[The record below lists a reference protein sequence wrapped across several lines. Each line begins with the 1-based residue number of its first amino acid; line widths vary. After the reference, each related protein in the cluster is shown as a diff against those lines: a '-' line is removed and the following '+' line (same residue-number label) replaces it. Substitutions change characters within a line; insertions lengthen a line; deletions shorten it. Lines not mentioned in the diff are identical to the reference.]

1 MKMKKLFT
9 AGLLAM
15 LTMTTMSGQT
25 KLKADLATPHS
36 DLKLRS
42 ENIDE
47 VMKAMTLEE
56 KAKLLVGGA
65 NRFFSTT
72 AVVGGEADLVAG
84 AAGTSP
90 AIPRLGIPATVLT
103 DGPAGVRIDP
113 VRKGTDKTY
122 YATAFPIGSCLAS
135 TWNTELVSQVGQA
148 IGNETKEYRCDVILG
163 PGMNL
168 HRNPLCGRNFEYYSE
183 DPLLTGKIA
192 AAYIQG
198 VQKEGVGV
206 SAKHFAVNSQ
216 ETDRTSVDE
225 RVSQRAA
232 RELYLRGFE
241 IAVRESDPWTIMA
254 SYNKVN
260 GQYSMGNGDLLTKI
274 LREDW
279 GFKGIVMTDW
289 IGIREGLST
298 ITEVQAGNDL
308 MEPGQP
314 AQVQEIIEGVKS
326 GKLSIADVDRNVRRM
341 LEYIV
346 KTPSFRQHPASNNPD
361 FKAHA
366 AITRQSAAEGIV
378 LLKNNGILPFRTEG
392 NLSPLT
398 SHHSPLIKTVALFGE
413 NSYDFLSGGTG
424 SGCVHPP
431 YVVDMLQGLE
441 NAGIKSTPTLTDIY
455 RKYIDYARVKFQ
467 AERHPAKWFQ
477 TEMMGQQKYPEIAIA
492 PIAINKEAQNADAA
506 IITIGRQAGEGIDR
520 DIDTEF
526 NLIPEE
532 RALIMDVCNAFHA
545 AGKPVIVIINS
556 GSVIETA
563 SWSGYPDAILCAW
576 QPGMEG
582 GNSIADL
589 LTGKVN
595 PSGKLT
601 MTWPIAATD
610 HPSTKNFPGSID
622 NYSLMQMVGS
632 KRPIPGHAFTNH
644 EEDIYVGYRYFDTF
658 NREVAYP
665 FGYGLSYTTF
675 EMSKPAVKVKGDLVT
690 VSVTVKNT
698 GCVAGKEVAQVYVQ
712 APKGK
717 LEKPAQELKAF
728 AKTHELKPG
737 ESQTLTM
744 TIPVRDL
751 ASFDEA
757 DSQWLTEA
765 GTYTFRIGFSSRDI
779 KASLPLALKEYT
791 EKTTNAL
798 APQQKLNLLTQLLPN

>member
-1 MKMKKLFT
+1 MKKYLTIVLLT
-9 AGLLAM
+9 ASF
-15 LTMTTMSGQT
+15 TMTTNAQVQ
-25 KLKADLATPHS
+25 
-36 DLKLRS
+36 LRTD
-42 ENIDE
+42 NVDE
-47 VMKAMTLEE
+47 VLKSMTLEE

-65 NRFFSTT
+65 NNFFGTG
-72 AVVGGEADLVAG
+72 AVVGGEATLVAG
-84 AAGTSP
+84 AAGTTP
-90 AIPRLGIPATVLT
+90 EIPRLGIPATVLT

-113 VRKGTDKTY
+113 TREGTDQTF
-122 YATAFPIGSCLAS
+122 YATAFPIGTCLAS
-135 TWNTELVSQVGQA
+135 TWNTELVSRVGEA

-183 DPLLTGKIA
+183 DPFVTGKIA
-192 AAYIQG
+192 AAYIKG
-198 VQKEGVGV
+198 VQSQGAGV

-225 RVSQRAA
+225 HVSQRAA

-254 SYNKVN
+254 SYNQVN
-260 GQYSMGNGDLLTKI
+260 GQYSMGNHDLLTKI

-289 IGIREGLST
+289 IGIRKGLKT
-298 ITEVQAGNDL
+298 IDEVHAGNDL

-314 AQVQEIIEGVKS
+314 AQVNEIIEGVKS
-326 GKLSIADVDRNVRRM
+326 GKLDIADVDRNVRRM

-346 KTPSFRQHPASNNPD
+346 KTPSFQKYPATNKPD

-378 LLKNNGILPFRTEG
+378 LLKNNGCLPWVG
-392 NLSPLT
+392 SG
-398 SHHSPLIKTVALFGE
+398 IKTVSLFGE

-431 YVVDMLQGLE
+431 YVIDMLEGLK
-441 NAGIKSTPTLTDIY
+441 NAGISSSAVLTDIY
-455 RKYIDYARVKFQ
+455 RKYIEYARVKFQ

-477 TEMMGQQKYPEIAIA
+477 TEAMGQQKYPEIGIS
-492 PIAINKEAQNADAA
+492 PIAIEKEAKESDAA

-526 NLIPEE
+526 CLIPEE
-532 RALIMDVCNAFHA
+532 RAMIIDVCNAFHA

-556 GSVIETA
+556 GSVIETS
-563 SWSGYPDAILCAW
+563 SWSAYPDAILCAW

-589 LTGKVN
+589 ITGKVN

-610 HPSTKNFPGSID
+610 HPSTKNFPGQID
-622 NYSLMQMVGS
+622 FYTYHEMQGWGA
-632 KRPIPGHAFTNH
+632 PIPTYHFTNH

-665 FGYGLSYTTF
+665 FGFGLSYTTF
-675 EMSKPAVKVKGDLVT
+675 EFSKPVVKAKAGKKT
-690 VSVTVKNT
+690 VNNVEVSITVKNT
-698 GCVAGKEVAQVYVQ
+698 GSLAGKEVAQVYVT

-728 AKTHELKPG
+728 AKTRELQPG

-744 TIPVRDL
+744 VIPVRDL
-751 ASFDEA
+751 ASYDEA
-757 DSQWLTEA
+757 DSQWITEA
-765 GTYTFRIGFSSRDI
+765 GTYTFRIGNSSRNI
-779 KASLPLALKEYT
+779 LATSALKINEYT

-798 APQQKLNLLTQLLPN
+798 APNAELNLLHQ

>member
-1 MKMKKLFT
+1 MKRLLT
-9 AGLLAM
+9 TCLLA
-15 LTMTTMSGQT
+15 TTFAMTTNAQVQ
-25 KLKADLATPHS
+25 LRAD
-36 DLKLRS
+36 
-42 ENIDE
+42 NIDE
-47 VMKAMTLEE
+47 VIKAMTLEE

-65 NRFFSTT
+65 NNFFSAN

-113 VRKGTDKTY
+113 TRKGTDKTY

-135 TWNTELVSQVGQA
+135 TWNTELVNKVGQA

-198 VQKEGVGV
+198 VQSQGAGV
-206 SAKHFAVNSQ
+206 SAKHFAINSQ
-216 ETDRTSVDE
+216 ETDRTAVDE

-241 IAVRESDPWTIMA
+241 IAVRVSNPWTVMS
-254 SYNKVN
+254 SYNQIN
-260 GQYSMGNGDLLTKI
+260 GQYSMGNRDLLTKI

-289 IGIREGLST
+289 IGIREGLPT

-314 AQVQEIIEGVKS
+314 AQVNEIIEGVKS
-326 GKLSIADVDRNVRRM
+326 GKLDIADVDRNVRRM

-346 KTPSFRQHPASNNPD
+346 KTPSFKKYPASNNPD
-361 FKAHA
+361 FVAHA
-366 AITRQSAAEGIV
+366 AITRQSANEGIV
-378 LLKNNGILPFRTEG
+378 LLKNNGTLPWKNG
-392 NLSPLT
+392 N
-398 SHHSPLIKTVALFGE
+398 IKTVALFGE

-431 YVVDMLQGLE
+431 YVVDMLEGLK
-441 NAGIKSTPTLTDIY
+441 NAGIKSSETLTDIY
-455 RKYIDYARVKFQ
+455 RKYIEFAKVKFQ
-467 AERHPAKWFQ
+467 AERHPAKWYQNEYF
-477 TEMMGQQKYPEIAIA
+477 GQQKYPEIGLD
-492 PIAINKEAQNADAA
+492 PICVNKEVNGADAA
-506 IITIGRQAGEGIDR
+506 IITIGRQAGEGVDR
-520 DIDTEF
+520 DINTEF
-526 NLIPEE
+526 NLNAEE
-532 RALIMDVCNAFHA
+532 RALITDVCNAFHA

-610 HPSTKNFPGSID
+610 HASTKNFPGQID
-622 NYSLMQMVGS
+622 DYSLQMMIGN
-632 KRPIPGHAFTNH
+632 KTPIPGHAYTNH

-658 NREVAYP
+658 GRDVAYP
-665 FGYGLSYTTF
+665 FGFGLSYTTF
-675 EMSKPAVKVKGDLVT
+675 AFSKPVVKAKGKDAVE
-690 VSVTVKNT
+690 VSITVKNT
-698 GCVAGKEVAQVYVQ
+698 GSVSGKEVAQVYVK
-712 APKGK
+712 APKGN

-728 AKTHELKPG
+728 AKSRELKPG
-737 ESQTLTM
+737 ESEVLTM
-744 TIPVRDL
+744 TIPVRML

-757 DSQWLTEA
+757 NSQWLTEA
-765 GTYTFRIGFSSRDI
+765 GTYTFCIGNSSRNI
-779 KASLPLALKEYT
+779 AATATLKLGEYT

-798 APQQKLNLLTQLLPN
+798 APQHKLNLLKQ

>member
-1 MKMKKLFT
+1 
-9 AGLLAM
+9 
-15 LTMTTMSGQT
+15 MTTNAQVQ
-25 KLKADLATPHS
+25 LRAD
-36 DLKLRS
+36 
-42 ENIDE
+42 NIDE
-47 VMKAMTLEE
+47 VIKAMTLEE

-65 NRFFSTT
+65 NNFFSDN

-113 VRKGTDKTY
+113 TRKGSDKTY

-135 TWNTELVSQVGQA
+135 TWNTELVNKVGQA

-198 VQKEGVGV
+198 VQSQDAGV
-206 SAKHFAVNSQ
+206 SAKHFAINSQ
-216 ETDRTSVDE
+216 ETDRTAVDE

-241 IAVRESDPWTIMA
+241 IAVRESNPWTVMS
-254 SYNKVN
+254 SYNQIN
-260 GQYSMGNGDLLTKI
+260 GQYSMGNRDLLTKI

-289 IGIREGLST
+289 IGIREGLPT

-314 AQVQEIIEGVKS
+314 AQVNEIIEGVKS
-326 GKLSIADVDRNVRRM
+326 GKLDIADVDRNVRRM

-346 KTPSFRQHPASNNPD
+346 KTPSFLKYPASNNPD
-361 FKAHA
+361 FVAHA
-366 AITRQSAAEGIV
+366 AITRQSANEGIV
-378 LLKNNGILPFRTEG
+378 LLKNNGTLPWKNG
-392 NLSPLT
+392 N
-398 SHHSPLIKTVALFGE
+398 IKTVALFGE

-431 YVVDMLQGLE
+431 YVVDMLEGLK
-441 NAGIKSTPTLTDIY
+441 NAGIKSSETLTDIY
-455 RKYIDYARVKFQ
+455 RKYIEFARVKFQ
-467 AERHPAKWFQ
+467 AERHPAKWYQNEYF
-477 TEMMGQQKYPEIAIA
+477 GQQKYPEIGLD
-492 PIAINKEAQNADAA
+492 PICVNKEVNGADAA
-506 IITIGRQAGEGIDR
+506 IITIGRQAGEGVDR
-520 DIDTEF
+520 DINTEF
-526 NLIPEE
+526 NLNAEE
-532 RALIMDVCNAFHA
+532 RALITNVCNAFHA

-610 HPSTKNFPGSID
+610 HASTKNFPGQID
-622 NYSLMQMVGS
+622 DYSLQQMIGN
-632 KRPIPGHAFTNH
+632 KTPIPGHAYTNH

-658 NREVAYP
+658 GRDVAYP
-665 FGYGLSYTTF
+665 FGFGLSYTTF
-675 EMSKPAVKVKGDLVT
+675 AFSKPVVKAKGKDAVE
-690 VSVTVKNT
+690 VSITVKNT
-698 GCVAGKEVAQVYVQ
+698 GSVSGKEVAQVYVK
-712 APKGK
+712 APKGN

-728 AKTHELKPG
+728 AKSRELKPG
-737 ESQTLTM
+737 ESEVLTM
-744 TIPVRDL
+744 TIPVRML

-757 DSQWLTEA
+757 NSQWLTEA
-765 GTYTFRIGFSSRDI
+765 GTYTFCIGNSSRNI
-779 KASLPLALKEYT
+779 AATATLKIGEYT

-798 APQQKLNLLTQLLPN
+798 APQHKLNLLKQ

>member
-1 MKMKKLFT
+1 MKKLLT
-9 AGLLAM
+9 IGLLTATF
-15 LTMTTMSGQT
+15 TMTTNAQPQ
-25 KLKADLATPHS
+25 LRAD
-36 DLKLRS
+36 
-42 ENIDE
+42 NIDE
-47 VMKAMTLEE
+47 VLKAMTLEE

-65 NRFFSTT
+65 NNFFGTG

-113 VRKGTDKTY
+113 TRKGTDKTY

-135 TWNTELVSQVGQA
+135 TWNTELVSKVGEA

-192 AAYIQG
+192 AAYING
-198 VQKEGVGV
+198 VQSQGAGV

-216 ETDRTSVDE
+216 ETDRTAVDE

-254 SYNKVN
+254 SYNQVN
-260 GQYSMGNGDLLTKI
+260 GQYSMGNHDLLTKI
-274 LREDW
+274 LRDDW
-279 GFKGIVMTDW
+279 GYKGIVMTDW
-289 IGIREGLST
+289 IGIREGLET
-298 ITEVQAGNDL
+298 ISEVHAGNDL

-314 AQVQEIIEGVKS
+314 AQVEEIIKGVKE
-326 GKLSIADVDRNVRRM
+326 GKLDIADVDRNVRRM

-346 KTPSFRQHPASNNPD
+346 KTPSFHQYPASNAPD

-378 LLKNNGILPFRTEG
+378 LLKNNGVLPFRTEG

-441 NAGIKSTPTLTDIY
+441 NAGIKSSATLTDIY
-455 RKYIDYARVKFQ
+455 RKYIDYARSKFQ

-477 TEMMGQQKYPEIAIA
+477 TEYMGQQKYPEISLS
-492 PIAINKEAQNADAA
+492 PIAIGKEVQAADAA

-532 RALIMDVCNAFHA
+532 RSLIVDVCNAFHA

-563 SWSGYPDAILCAW
+563 SWSSYPDAILCAW

-610 HPSTKNFPGSID
+610 HASTKNFPGNID
-622 NYSLMQMVGS
+622 DYSFQMMVGN
-632 KRPIPGHAFTNH
+632 KMPIPGHAYTNH

-665 FGYGLSYTTF
+665 FGFGLSYTTF
-675 EMSKPAVKVKGDLVT
+675 EMSKPAVKAKGNSAVE

-698 GCVAGKEVAQVYVQ
+698 GAVAGKEVAQVYVT
-712 APKGK
+712 APKGR

-728 AKTHELKPG
+728 AKTRELQPG

-757 DSQWLTEA
+757 GSQWLTEA

-779 KASLPLALKEYT
+779 KASLPIALKEYT

-798 APQQKLNLLTQLLPN
+798 APQQTLNLLKQ

>member
-1 MKMKKLFT
+1 
-9 AGLLAM
+9 
-15 LTMTTMSGQT
+15 MTTSAQT
-25 KLKADLATPHS
+25 QLKVD
-36 DLKLRS
+36 
-42 ENIDE
+42 NIDQVLKE
-47 VMKAMTLEE
+47 MTLEE
-56 KAKLLVGGA
+56 KARLLVGGA
-65 NRFFSTT
+65 NNFFSAN
-72 AVVGGEADLVAG
+72 AVVGGEAVLVAG

-113 VRKGTDKTY
+113 TRKGTDKTY

-135 TWNTELVSQVGQA
+135 TWNTALVSKVGEA

-198 VQKEGVGV
+198 VQSQGAGV
-206 SAKHFAVNSQ
+206 SAKHFAINSQ
-216 ETDRTSVDE
+216 ETDRTAVDE

-241 IAVRESDPWTIMA
+241 IAVRESNPWTIMS
-254 SYNKVN
+254 SYNQVN
-260 GQYSMGNGDLLTKI
+260 GKYSMGNHDLLTKI
-274 LREDW
+274 LRQDW
-279 GFKGIVMTDW
+279 GYQGIVMTDW
-289 IGIREGLST
+289 IGIRDGLTT
-298 ITEVQAGNDL
+298 ISEVQAGNDL

-314 AQVQEIIEGVKS
+314 AQVNEIIEGVKS
-326 GKLSIADVDRNVRRM
+326 GRLSIADVDRNVRRM

-346 KTPSFRQHPASNNPD
+346 KTPSFHKYPASNAPD
-361 FKAHA
+361 FVAHA

-378 LLKNNGILPFRTEG
+378 LLKNNGALPWKQG
-392 NLSPLT
+392 S
-398 SHHSPLIKTVALFGE
+398 IKTVALFGE

-431 YVVDMLQGLE
+431 YVVDMLEGLK
-441 NAGIKSTPTLTDIY
+441 NAGISSSPVLTDIY
-455 RKYIDYARVKFQ
+455 RKYIAFARAKFQ
-467 AERHPAKWFQ
+467 AERHPAKWYQREYF
-477 TEMMGQQKYPEIAIA
+477 GQQKYPEIAID
-492 PIAINKEAQNADAA
+492 PICVNNEVKEADAA
-506 IITIGRQAGEGIDR
+506 IITIGRQAGEGVDR
-520 DIDTEF
+520 DLETEF
-526 NLIPEE
+526 NLIPAE
-532 RALIMDVCNAFHA
+532 RALITDVCNAFHA

-563 SWSGYPDAILCAW
+563 SWSAYPDAILCAW

-610 HPSTKNFPGSID
+610 HASTKNFPGQLD
-622 NYSLMQMVGS
+622 YYTFKDMYGN
-632 KRPIPGHAFTNH
+632 KRPIPGHTYTNH

-665 FGYGLSYTTF
+665 FGFGLSYTTF
-675 EMSKPAVKVKGDLVT
+675 AFSKPVVKAKGKQAVE
-690 VSVTVKNT
+690 VSITVKNT
-698 GCVAGKEVAQVYVQ
+698 GSVSGKEVAQVYVK
-712 APKGK
+712 APNGR

-728 AKTHELKPG
+728 AKTRELQPG
-737 ESQTLTM
+737 ESEVLTM
-744 TIPVRDL
+744 TIPVRML

-757 DSQWLTEA
+757 NSQWLTEA
-765 GTYTFRIGFSSRDI
+765 GTYTFCIGNSSRNI
-779 KASLPLALKEYT
+779 AATATMKLTEFT

-798 APQQKLNLLTQLLPN
+798 APQQPLKLLKQ

>member
-1 MKMKKLFT
+1 MKKLLTTGF
-9 AGLLAM
+9 LLATF
-15 LTMTTMSGQT
+15 TMTMNAQP
-25 KLKADLATPHS
+25 KLSAD
-36 DLKLRS
+36 
-42 ENIDE
+42 NIDE
-47 VMKAMTLEE
+47 VLKAMTLEE

-65 NRFFSTT
+65 NNFFGAG

-103 DGPAGVRIDP
+103 DGPAGVRINP
-113 VRKGTDKTY
+113 TRKGTDKTY

-135 TWNTELVSQVGQA
+135 TWNTELVSKVGEA

-198 VQKEGVGV
+198 VQSQGAGV

-216 ETDRTSVDE
+216 ETNRTAVDE
-225 RVSQRAA
+225 HVSQRAA

-241 IAVRESDPWTIMA
+241 IAVRESDPWTVMA
-254 SYNKVN
+254 SYNQVN
-260 GQYSMGNGDLLTKI
+260 GQYSMGNHDLLTKI
-274 LREDW
+274 LRDDW
-279 GFKGIVMTDW
+279 GYKGIVMTDW
-289 IGIREGLST
+289 IGIRKGLET
-298 ITEVQAGNDL
+298 ISEVHAGNDL

-314 AQVQEIIEGVKS
+314 AQVEEIIAGVKE
-326 GKLSIADVDRNVRRM
+326 GRLDIADVDRNVRRM

-346 KTPSFRQHPASNNPD
+346 KTPSFHQYPASNAPD

-378 LLKNNGILPFRTEG
+378 LLKNNGTLPWKG
-392 NLSPLT
+392 G
-398 SHHSPLIKTVALFGE
+398 IKTVALFGE

-431 YVVDMLQGLE
+431 YVVDMLEGLK
-441 NAGIKSTPTLTDIY
+441 NAGIQSSATLTDIY
-455 RKYIDYARVKFQ
+455 RKYIDYAKVKFQ

-477 TEMMGQQKYPEIAIA
+477 TEMMGQQKYPEIALS
-492 PIAINKEAQNADAA
+492 PIAIGKEVQAADAA

-520 DIDTEF
+520 DIETEF

-532 RALIMDVCNAFHA
+532 RNLIIDVCNAFHQ

-563 SWSGYPDAILCAW
+563 SWNGYPDAILCAW

-610 HPSTKNFPGSID
+610 HASTKNFPGNID
-622 NYSLMQMVGS
+622 TYSYELMMGN
-632 KRPIPGHAFTNH
+632 KMPIPGHDYTNH
-644 EEDIYVGYRYFDTF
+644 EEDIYVGYRFFDTF
-658 NREVAYP
+658 GKNVAYP
-665 FGYGLSYTTF
+665 FGFGVSYTTF
-675 EMSKPAVKVKGDLVT
+675 EMSKPVVKAKGKAVE
-690 VSVTVKNT
+690 VSITVKNT
-698 GCVAGKEVAQVYVQ
+698 GSVSGKEVAQVYVT
-712 APKGK
+712 APKGR

-728 AKTHELKPG
+728 AKTRELMPG

-757 DSQWLTEA
+757 NSQWLTEA
-765 GTYTFRIGFSSRDI
+765 GTYTFRIGNSSRDI
-779 KASLPLALKEYT
+779 AATAQLKIAEYT

-798 APQQKLNLLTQLLPN
+798 APQQTLNLLKQ

>member
-1 MKMKKLFT
+1 MKRLLT
-9 AGLLAM
+9 TCLLA
-15 LTMTTMSGQT
+15 TTFAMTTNAQPQ
-25 KLKADLATPHS
+25 LRAD
-36 DLKLRS
+36 
-42 ENIDE
+42 NIDE
-47 VMKAMTLEE
+47 VIKAMTLEE

-65 NRFFSTT
+65 NNFFSDN

-113 VRKGTDKTY
+113 TRKGTDKTY

-135 TWNTELVSQVGQA
+135 TWNTELVNKVGQA

-198 VQKEGVGV
+198 VQSQGAGV
-206 SAKHFAVNSQ
+206 SAKHFAINSQ
-216 ETDRTSVDE
+216 ETDRTAVDE

-241 IAVRESDPWTIMA
+241 IAVRESNPWTVMS
-254 SYNKVN
+254 SYNQIN
-260 GQYSMGNGDLLTKI
+260 GQYSMGNRDLLTKI

-289 IGIREGLST
+289 IGIREGLPT

-314 AQVQEIIEGVKS
+314 AQVNEIIEGVKS
-326 GKLSIADVDRNVRRM
+326 GKLDIADVDRNVRRM

-346 KTPSFRQHPASNNPD
+346 KTPSFKKYPATNNPD
-361 FKAHA
+361 FVAHA
-366 AITRQSAAEGIV
+366 AITRQSANEGIV
-378 LLKNNGILPFRTEG
+378 LLKNNGTLPWKNG
-392 NLSPLT
+392 N
-398 SHHSPLIKTVALFGE
+398 IKTVALFGE

-431 YVVDMLQGLE
+431 YVVDMLEGLK
-441 NAGIKSTPTLTDIY
+441 NAGIKSSETLTDIY
-455 RKYIDYARVKFQ
+455 RKYIEFARVKFQ
-467 AERHPAKWFQ
+467 AERHPAKWYQNEYF
-477 TEMMGQQKYPEIAIA
+477 GQQKYPEIGLD
-492 PIAINKEAQNADAA
+492 PICVNKEVNGADAA
-506 IITIGRQAGEGIDR
+506 IITIGRQAGEGVDR
-520 DIDTEF
+520 DINTEF
-526 NLIPEE
+526 NLNAEE
-532 RALIMDVCNAFHA
+532 RALITDVCNAFHA

-610 HPSTKNFPGSID
+610 HASTKNFPGQID
-622 NYSLMQMVGS
+622 DYSLQQMIGN
-632 KRPIPGHAFTNH
+632 KTPIPGHAYTNH

-658 NREVAYP
+658 GRDVAYP
-665 FGYGLSYTTF
+665 FGFGLSYTTF
-675 EMSKPAVKVKGDLVT
+675 AFSKPVVKAKGKDAVE
-690 VSVTVKNT
+690 VSITVKNT
-698 GCVAGKEVAQVYVQ
+698 GSVSGKEVAQVYVK
-712 APKGK
+712 APKGN

-728 AKTHELKPG
+728 AKSRELKPG
-737 ESQTLTM
+737 ESEVLTM
-744 TIPVRDL
+744 TIPVRML

-757 DSQWLTEA
+757 NSQWLTEA
-765 GTYTFRIGFSSRDI
+765 GTYTFCIGNSSRNI
-779 KASLPLALKEYT
+779 AATATLKLGEYT

-798 APQQKLNLLTQLLPN
+798 APQHKLNLLKQ